1 VTITGYSSQGTFLTG
16 LLFRGTLTW
25 QNNWQWDPE
34 LGLILDPGISGSG
47 QSASGDGSSNTNLAY
62 IALVALVVVPFV
74 VVAVIVVA
82 SVYFFFRRR
91 RLISAVKGAQLSA
104 EGSART

>member
-1 VTITGYSSQGTFLTG
+1 MKIVGYSAQGTFLTG
-16 LLFRGTLTW
+16 LLLRGTLTW

-47 QSASGDGSSNTNLAY
+47 QSANGDGGSNTNLAY

-104 EGSART
+104 EGLART